1 MTTKKRFK
9 NKYALQLRERDHNP
23 PHVHLYGCGFD
34 VIIDLE
40 TLNSR
45 GEWPDDAKNEVM
57 EWVMK
62 NREQL
67 IKDWKLWHK

>member
-1 MTTKKRFK
+1 
-9 NKYALQLRERDHNP
+9 
-23 PHVHLYGCGFD
+23 

-40 TLNSR
+40 TLNSK

-67 IKDWKLWHK
+67 IKDWKLWHI